1 MFQFNFT
8 DWILQPLA
16 QVAALMVLLLAV
28 IWLAYGLY
36 EGRRRGS
43 FKKREVEDWDF
54 KITRFLQILTYSG
67 FFVGIISIVTGT
79 AGLILNIPPSIAY
92 REVTANSVNI
102 FTSIFLII
110 LGIFTFLKPIND
122 LPIASV
128 AGLLVA
134 TGVTILLVLVIPDS
148 VVELIGNFVNPKW
161 ILLTIF
167 IIVSVIVGIIVKFY
181 IGGLMALSKLISWPP
196 IAIIVS
202 IFCFIQAF
210 ALLLFGISLI

>member
-8 DWILQPLA
+8 DWILKPLG
-16 QVAALMVLLLAV
+16 QMAALMVFLLAI
-28 IWLAYGLY
+28 IWMAYGLY

-43 FKKREVEDWDF
+43 FKKRDVEDWDF

-67 FFVGIISIVTGT
+67 FFVGILSIITGA
-79 AGLILNIPPSIAY
+79 AGLILNLPPSIAY
-92 REVTANSVNI
+92 ANVTANSVNL
-102 FTSIFLII
+102 FTSIFLIA

-122 LPIASV
+122 LPLASA

-134 TGVTILLVLVIPDS
+134 TGVSIFLVIMVPDS
-148 VVELIGNFVNPKW
+148 VVQLIGTFVNPKW
-161 ILLTIF
+161 VLLAIF
-167 IIVSVIVGIIVKFY
+167 LIVSLIVGLIVKFY